1 MIRLL
6 VADDHAIVR
15 QGLKQILADVPDIV
29 IEDEASN
36 GKETLFH
43 ALNKDYDIL
52 LLDISMPDSNGL
64 DILNELR
71 SKTPDLKVL
80 ILSMHPEEQYAIRA
94 LKAGASGYLNKDTLP
109 DELLT
114 AIRRVVLGRKYVSSS
129 LAEKLA
135 FDLDTGA
142 EGALH
147 DALSNREYEVMLK
160 IASGKKATEIADEL
174 YLSAKTISTY
184 RSRILRKMKMKNN
197 TDLVRYVLENKLLD

>member
-1 MIRLL
+1 MIKLL

-15 QGLKQILADVPDIV
+15 QGLRQILADVPDIV
-29 IEDEASN
+29 VEDEASN

-71 SKTPDLKVL
+71 SKKPDLKVL

-114 AIRRVVLGRKYVSSS
+114 AIRKVVLGRKYVSAS

-135 FDLDTGA
+135 FNLDTGA
-142 EGALH
+142 EGALQ
-147 DALSNREYEVMLK
+147 DTLSNREYEVMLK

-197 TDLVRYVLENKLLD
+197 TELVRYVLENKLLD

>member
-6 VADDHAIVR
+6 VADDHAFVR

>member
-1 MIRLL
+1 
-6 VADDHAIVR
+6 
-15 QGLKQILADVPDIV
+15 
-29 IEDEASN
+29 
-36 GKETLFH
+36 
-43 ALNKDYDIL
+43 
-52 LLDISMPDSNGL
+52 
-64 DILNELR
+64 
-71 SKTPDLKVL
+71 
-80 ILSMHPEEQYAIRA
+80 MHPEEQYAIRA

>member
-1 MIRLL
+1 MIKLL
-6 VADDHAIVR
+6 IADDHAIVR
-15 QGLKQILADVPDIV
+15 QGLRQILADVPDIV

-71 SKTPDLKVL
+71 SKKPDLKVL

-114 AIRRVVLGRKYVSSS
+114 AIRKVVLGRKYVSAS

-135 FDLDTGA
+135 FNLDTGA
-142 EGALH
+142 EGALQ
-147 DALSNREYEVMLK
+147 DTLSNREYEVMLK

-197 TDLVRYVLENKLLD
+197 TELVRYVLENKLLD

>member
-1 MIRLL
+1 
-6 VADDHAIVR
+6 
-15 QGLKQILADVPDIV
+15 
-29 IEDEASN
+29 
-36 GKETLFH
+36 
-43 ALNKDYDIL
+43 
-52 LLDISMPDSNGL
+52 MPDSNGL

-114 AIRRVVLGRKYVSSS
+114 AIRKVVLGRKYVSAS

-135 FDLDTGA
+135 FNLDTGA
-142 EGALH
+142 EGALQ
-147 DALSNREYEVMLK
+147 DTLSNREYEVMLK

-197 TDLVRYVLENKLLD
+197 TELVRYVLENKLLD